1 MASLPVV
8 ITGAHI
14 EIFWNN
20 QQYKEVADVSFT
32 VIYEQSEIFGID
44 SQYCQELADGKVSVS
59 GQVNGFRL
67 KLSNGL
73 QAKNLRP
80 LFSDV
85 TASPYV
91 SLRISDRATSED
103 LIFIPK
109 CKIES
114 ETYTIPNK
122 GTVKLNF
129 NFKGLVPY
137 FPLDRS

>member
-1 MASLPVV
+1 MAVPVTLV
-8 ITGAHI
+8 GAQI

-20 QQYKEVADVSFT
+20 LIYKEVADISFT
-32 VIYEQSEIFGID
+32 VDYGEEEIYGVD
-44 SQYCQELADGKVSVS
+44 SQYAQEIAGGKITVS

-73 QAKNLRP
+73 QAKNLRS

-91 SLRISDRATSED
+91 SLRVSDRSTSED
-103 LIFIPK
+103 LIFIPM
-109 CKIES
+109 CKISS
-114 ETYTIPNK
+114 ETYSIPNR

-129 NFKGLVPY
+129 SFKGIVPF

>member
-32 VIYEQSEIFGID
+32 VDYGEEEIYGVDSVYPQEIAG
-44 SQYCQELADGKVSVS
+44 GRVTVS
-59 GQVNGFRL
+59 GNINGFRL
-67 KLSNGL
+67 KMSNGL
-73 QAKNLRP
+73 QAKTLRS
-80 LFSDV
+80 LFNDV
-85 TASPYV
+85 SASPYV

-103 LIFIPK
+103 LIFIPQ
-109 CKIES
+109 CKISS
-114 ETYTIPNK
+114 ETYSIPSR

-129 NFKGLVPY
+129 SFKGLVPF